1 MPLYKTFTP
10 NSQTTF
16 KIWKITESF
25 NDLMQGLVLK
35 PESAERVLSMKSQWH
50 QRGFLCARHILKD
63 LGYSDLD
70 LYYDENGKPHLKD
83 GKCISITHSF
93 LFVGVIVSDA
103 EVGIDIEMQ
112 RDKIARIAPKFID
125 YEFNYLK
132 KDSENYINELTI
144 IWCIKE
150 SLYKLFA
157 TPGMVFK
164 DHFLVIP
171 FMIEDSETVAWI
183 DFENKKY
190 RYTTSF
196 LEFEGFTCAYVIA

>member
-1 MPLYKTFTP
+1 MPLYKTYTP
-10 NSQTTF
+10 NSQTTV

-25 NDLMQGLVLK
+25 DDLMDGLVLK
-35 PESAERVLSMKSQWH
+35 QESYNRVLSMKSEWH
-50 QRGFLCARHILKD
+50 QRGFLCVRHLLMD
-63 LGYSDLD
+63 LGYTDLD
-70 LYYDENGKPHLKD
+70 LYYDNNGKPHLKD

-132 KDSENYINELTI
+132 KDSENYINKLTI

-150 SLYKLFA
+150 SLYKLFS
-157 TPGMVFK
+157 TPGMIFK

-171 FMIEDSETVAWI
+171 FMIKDNKTVVWI
-183 DFENKKY
+183 DFKNKKY
-190 RYTTSF
+190 RYNTTF
-196 LEFEGFTCAYVIA
+196 FEFEGFTCAYVIA

>member
-10 NSQTTF
+10 NSQTTV
-16 KIWKITESF
+16 KIWKITETF
-25 NDLMQGLVLK
+25 DGLMQGLVLK
-35 PESAERVLSMKSQWH
+35 PESADRVLSMKSEWH
-50 QRGFLCARHILKD
+50 QRGFLCARHLLMD
-63 LGYSDLD
+63 LGYTDLD
-70 LYYDENGKPHLKD
+70 LYYDNNGKPHLKD

-93 LFVGVIVSDA
+93 LFVGVIVSNA

-132 KDSENYINELTI
+132 KDSKNYINELTI

-171 FMIEDSETVAWI
+171 FMIQDHETVAWI

-190 RYTTSF
+190 RYNTTF

>member
-10 NSQTTF
+10 NSQTTV

-25 NDLMQGLVLK
+25 DDLMAGLVLK
-35 PESAERVLSMKSQWH
+35 QESSDRVLSMKSEWH
-50 QRGFLCARHILKD
+50 QRGFLCARHLLMD
-63 LGYSDLD
+63 LGYTDLD
-70 LYYDENGKPHLKD
+70 LYYDNNGKPHLKD

-171 FMIEDSETVAWI
+171 FMIQDHETVAWI

-190 RYTTSF
+190 RYNTTF

>member
-10 NSQTTF
+10 NSQTTV

-25 NDLMQGLVLK
+25 DDLMAGLVLK
-35 PESAERVLSMKSQWH
+35 QESSDRVLSMKSEWH
-50 QRGFLCARHILKD
+50 QRGFLCARHLLLD
-63 LGYSDLD
+63 LGYTDLD
-70 LYYDENGKPHLKD
+70 LYYDNNGKPHLKD

-171 FMIEDSETVAWI
+171 FMIQDHETVAWI

-190 RYTTSF
+190 RYNTTF

>member
-10 NSQTTF
+10 NSQTTV

-25 NDLMQGLVLK
+25 DDLMTGLVLK
-35 PESAERVLSMKSQWH
+35 QESSDRVLGMKSEWH
-50 QRGFLCARHILKD
+50 QRGFLCARHLLMD
-63 LGYSDLD
+63 LGYTDLD
-70 LYYDENGKPHLKD
+70 LYYDNNGKPHLKD

-150 SLYKLFA
+150 SLYKMFA

-171 FMIEDSETVAWI
+171 FMIEDKETVAWI
-183 DFENKKY
+183 DFEDKKY
-190 RYTTSF
+190 RYNTTF
-196 LEFEGFTCAYVIA
+196 LEFEEFTCAYVIA

>member
-10 NSQTTF
+10 NSQTTV
-16 KIWKITESF
+16 KIWKIAESF
-25 NDLMQGLVLK
+25 DDLMDGLVLK
-35 PESAERVLSMKSQWH
+35 QESSNRVLSMKSEWH
-50 QRGFLCARHILKD
+50 QRGFLCARHLLMD
-63 LGYSDLD
+63 LGYTDLD
-70 LYYDENGKPHLKD
+70 LYYDNNGKPHLAD

-93 LFVGVIVSDA
+93 LFVGVIVSDD
-103 EVGIDIEMQ
+103 EVGIDIEMR

-171 FMIEDSETVAWI
+171 FMIADNETVAWI

-190 RYTTSF
+190 RYNTTF
-196 LEFEGFTCAYVIA
+196 LEFEDFTCAYVIA

>member
-1 MPLYKTFTP
+1 MPLYKTFNP
-10 NSQTTF
+10 NSQTTV
-16 KIWKITESF
+16 KIWKITESYD
-25 NDLMQGLVLK
+25 DLFEPLDLK
-35 PESAERVLSMKSQWH
+35 PDSLKRVLSMKSDWH
-50 QRGFLCARHILKD
+50 QRGFLCVRHILRDSGYTDQD
-63 LGYSDLD
+63 LFYDGY
-70 LYYDENGKPHLKD
+70 GKPHLKD

-93 LFVGVIVSDA
+93 LYVGVIVSDC

-112 RDKIARIAPKFID
+112 RDKIAKIAPKFVD

-132 KDSENYINELTI
+132 EDTGTYINELTI

-171 FMIEDSETVAWI
+171 FMIYDAKTVAWI
-183 DFENKKY
+183 DFKSKKY
-190 RYTTSF
+190 RYEATF

>member
-10 NSQTTF
+10 NSQTTV

-25 NDLMQGLVLK
+25 DDLMAGLVLK
-35 PESAERVLSMKSQWH
+35 QESSDRVLSMKSEWH
-50 QRGFLCARHILKD
+50 QRGFLCARHLLLD
-63 LGYSDLD
+63 LGYTDLD
-70 LYYDENGKPHLKD
+70 LYYDNNGKPHLKD

-171 FMIEDSETVAWI
+171 FMIQDHETVAWI

-190 RYTTSF
+190 RHNTTF